1 MNHGY
6 GRILHEIESEK
17 MPLPWSRL
25 NSTNIHGL
33 NVDIP
38 WISRALWT
46 AMVSNMTRTFRR
58 SCAQLIG
65 GEETNGIELW
75 RYLFFKNQGG
85 AEQVQLVDKAAFH
98 AFPKCE
104 NPEHIPQFLG
114 LWEKLRRAHGQ
125 TLPEEHLKPMLL
137 NFLPDATAADVRKNA
152 RVTTGVHPHLR
163 TLSCTS
169 KRICTDSL
177 TNPSLHPT

>member
-1 MNHGY
+1 MNRGY
-6 GRILHEIESEK
+6 GRIFPEVETERL
-17 MPLPWSRL
+17 PLPWSRL
-25 NSTNIHGL
+25 NTARIQGL
-33 NVDIP
+33 NLDVP

-46 AMVSNMTRTFRR
+46 AMVSNMTLTFQRT
-58 SCAQLIG
+58 CAQLIG

-114 LWEKLRRAHGQ
+114 LWEKLRREHGHG
-125 TLPEEHLKPMLL
+125 LPEEHLKPMLL
-137 NFLPDATAADVRKNA
+137 NFLPESTASDVRKNCKN
-152 RVTTGVHPHLR
+152 VHGGAKHRRRDNVP
-163 TLSCTS
+163 
-169 KRICTDSL
+169 
-177 TNPSLHPT
+177 